1 MLAWFRLCYIYS
13 CTYSLSS
20 ILCTCVPWAKSKQD
34 NFCVKF
40 ALQNCFCSVC
50 PLYIRP
56 WIFQFW
62 AKLAHFNK
70 PFFTTVFSCVAYVYK
85 YVCPIAFNAPSRPRG
100 SCSYGYAHNCTWIQ
114 SSAHIKTIV
123 HFSRCFAIRL
133 CMVQSYRET
142 RRGRLQTVS
151 HTAQCRAV
159 AR

>member
-1 MLAWFRLCYIYS
+1 MLAWFRLCYMYS

-62 AKLAHFNK
+62 AKLAHFNSLR
-70 PFFTTVFSCVAYVYK
+70 FFRVWLMFINMYALLPLMLRHGRAALAAMVIP
-85 YVCPIAFNAPSRPRG
+85 CPQLHMNSIKRAHKDNCSLFKVLCNSPLHGAKLPGNAAGTLANCFPYRP
-100 SCSYGYAHNCTWIQ
+100 
-114 SSAHIKTIV
+114 
-123 HFSRCFAIRL
+123 
-133 CMVQSYRET
+133 M
-142 RRGRLQTVS
+142 
-151 HTAQCRAV
+151 
-159 AR
+159 

>member
-1 MLAWFRLCYIYS
+1 MYS

-56 WIFQFW
+56 GFFQPW

-100 SCSYGYAHNCTWIQ
+100 SCSYGIPCPQLHMNSIKRAHKDNCSLFKVLCNSPLHGAKLPGNAAGTL
-114 SSAHIKTIV
+114 AN
-123 HFSRCFAIRL
+123 CFP
-133 CMVQSYRET
+133 YRPM
-142 RRGRLQTVS
+142 
-151 HTAQCRAV
+151 
-159 AR
+159 

>member
-1 MLAWFRLCYIYS
+1 MYS

-70 PFFTTVFSCVAYVYK
+70 PFFTTVFSCVWLMFINMYALLPLMLRHGRAALAAMVIP
-85 YVCPIAFNAPSRPRG
+85 CPQLHMNSIKRAHKDNCSLFKVLCNSPLHGAKLPGNAAGTLANCFPYRP
-100 SCSYGYAHNCTWIQ
+100 
-114 SSAHIKTIV
+114 
-123 HFSRCFAIRL
+123 
-133 CMVQSYRET
+133 M
-142 RRGRLQTVS
+142 
-151 HTAQCRAV
+151 
-159 AR
+159 

>member
-1 MLAWFRLCYIYS
+1 MYS

-70 PFFTTVFSCVAYVYK
+70 PFFTTVFRVWLMFINMYALLPLMLRHGRAALAAMVIP
-85 YVCPIAFNAPSRPRG
+85 CPQLHMNSIKRAHKDNCSLFKVLCNSPLHGAKLPGNAAGTLANCFPCRP
-100 SCSYGYAHNCTWIQ
+100 
-114 SSAHIKTIV
+114 
-123 HFSRCFAIRL
+123 
-133 CMVQSYRET
+133 M
-142 RRGRLQTVS
+142 
-151 HTAQCRAV
+151 
-159 AR
+159 